1 MEPNAAFL
9 DLLGQLSDGA
19 RWKVL
24 SGHGR
29 REFAERVTQEIVEL
43 EPRRRQAIVMCLFA
57 LLAMDMQPE
66 DLAGFV
72 AGRDMSDDAEVE
84 ALIAWLR
91 ENYEPE
97 G

>member
-9 DLLGQLSDGA
+9 DLLAQLSDGA

-91 ENYEPE
+91 ENYEPD